1 MLRYYSY
8 YNVGGYKDMFLGDS
22 TMSSKST
29 FFLPLLPVWKKKAE
43 AGDVSLA
50 EKMESLEKLSKIK
63 ILTVDSNYGLPN
75 SALTLISHAG
85 YKVYLSLLST
95 GESIFAIR
103 DINSNSKDESGRSIP
118 FLLLVVGTTDA
129 DRIVLEKL
137 AAYSVSHIDEV
148 SEKIA
153 NLFSYNATVNG
164 IEFSLHTL
172 NELIKDISAKSSN
185 KFTTLTRDVVVDLK
199 KREIGLFAIPDGLDK
214 AIAIKEQNLKDKNVH
229 FVMMSEVIPL
239 DNQKKMKSMLELRKK
254 LQASVISSWK
264 SKLPSE
270 LTNILS
276 DKKVKCI
283 LIGGTIITAIAIGY
297 LLYLCKNN

>member
-1 MLRYYSY
+1 MLKYYSY

-22 TMSSKST
+22 TMSSEST

-43 AGDVSLA
+43 AGDLSMV
-50 EKMESLEKLSKIK
+50 EKIESLEKLSKIN
-63 ILTVDSNYGLPN
+63 ILTLDANYGLPN
-75 SALTLISHAG
+75 SALTLITHAG
-85 YKVYLSLLST
+85 YKVYLSMLAT

-103 DINSNSKDESGRSIP
+103 DINSNNKDESGRSIP
-118 FLLLVVGTTDA
+118 FLLLVVGTTDV
-129 DRIVLEKL
+129 DRIILEKL
-137 AAYSVSHIDEV
+137 AAYAASHIDEI
-148 SEKIA
+148 SKKIA
-153 NLFSYNATVNG
+153 DLFSYNAEVNG
-164 IEFSLHTL
+164 IEFKLQDL
-172 NELIKDISAKSSN
+172 NGLIEKISAKCDN
-185 KFTTLTRDVVVDLK
+185 TFMTLTRDVVIDLK
-199 KREIGLFAIPDGLDK
+199 KNEVALFAIPEGLDK
-214 AIAIKEQNLKDKNVH
+214 SVAIREQNLKGKRVN

>member
-1 MLRYYSY
+1 
-8 YNVGGYKDMFLGDS
+8 MFLGDS
-22 TMSSKST
+22 TMSSEST
-29 FFLPLLPVWKKKAE
+29 FYLPLLPIWKKKAV
-43 AGDVSLA
+43 AGDLSLV
-50 EKMESLEKLSKIK
+50 EKIKVLEKLPAINL
-63 ILTVDSNYGLPN
+63 LTIDSSYGLPK

-95 GESIFAIR
+95 GESVFSIR
-103 DINSNSKDESGRSIP
+103 DIDSNVKDESGRSIP

-137 AAYSVSHIDEV
+137 AAYAVSHIDEI
-148 SEKIA
+148 SKKIA
-153 NLFSYNATVNG
+153 DLFSYNAEVNG
-164 IEFSLHTL
+164 IEFKLQGL
-172 NELIKDISAKSSN
+172 NGLIEKISAKCDN
-185 KFTTLTRDVVVDLK
+185 TFMTLTRDVVIDLK
-199 KREIGLFAIPDGLDK
+199 KNEVALFAIPEGLDK
-214 AIAIKEQNLKDKNVH
+214 SVAIREQNLKGKRVN

-239 DNQKKMKSMLELRKK
+239 DNQKKMKSMIVLRKK
-254 LQASVISSWK
+254 LQASVVSSWK